1 MIILITYTLRNNKS
15 PVFMTPIIID
25 YHFEVYQKLKI
36 NVYDNDDVIGSGECT
51 LAELLTTSGQCF
63 RTELK
68 HKSKKTGVVYISAD
82 VLSENPTTDLWFL

>member
-1 MIILITYTLRNNKS
+1 
-15 PVFMTPIIID
+15 MTPIIID

-68 HKSKKTGVVYISAD
+68 HKSKKTGVVYI
-82 VLSENPTTDLWFL
+82 VQTFCLKIRQRIYGFFKYLSF